1 MPQGSSRSNT
11 KERSYPND
19 AVLVCMAPRTISQRE
34 GKQPFLNRVCADLT
48 YNRKS
53 WYTTDPTFLGLCGCL
68 LPTALTCFYRWRNT
82 LPLWQ
87 MHCGTLSQTNQL
99 SQSCFVCF
107 PCQATLENGSRPH
120 GMWDSW
126 PYSRFP
132 STRAWVGKEDP
143 RPHER
148 EFRWQGWVPQLIPT
162 AVPLKAFLC
171 EPEG

>member
-1 MPQGSSRSNT
+1 MQFWSAWLHVPFLSRKGSSHSWIGFVQILRIIGNHGPLQTLPSC
-11 KERSYPND
+11 
-19 AVLVCMAPRTISQRE
+19 VCMTASLAVP
-34 GKQPFLNRVCADLT
+34 A
-48 YNRKS
+48 
-53 WYTTDPTFLGLCGCL
+53 
-68 LPTALTCFYRWRNT
+68 ALTCFYRWKNT

-87 MHCGTLSQTNQL
+87 MHCGTLSQTNLL

-107 PCQATLENGSRPH
+107 PCQATLENGPRPH

-143 RPHER
+143 WPHER